1 MSQLAPDGRTP
12 LFALSAAVFVE
23 RDGEILLLKRA
34 GGEMTGAW
42 YIPGG
47 AVDAGETVEEAARR
61 ELFEE
66 SGLAPDGPLT
76 CVGVSHMQAYGLESL
91 QVLYACDCAPGDVV
105 LSDEHSAARWMDARD
120 LPRPLLQRRDPRALR
135 VHRPADLVDAGRHPG
150 GDRCVPGMAGPPGW
164 CPFRSGKALRRLTP
178 HT

>member
-66 SGLAPDGPLT
+66 SGLAPTGPLT
-76 CVGVSHMQAYGLESL
+76 CVGVSHMEAYGLESL

-105 LSDEHSAARWMDARD
+105 LSDEHSAARWMDAATYRERYFSD
-120 LPRPLLQRRDPRALR
+120 EILARFESTDRRIWSMLGGIRAAIDAYVAWRALR
-135 VHRPADLVDAGRHPG
+135 DGAPSAPAKLSAG
-150 GDRCVPGMAGPPGW
+150 
-164 CPFRSGKALRRLTP
+164 
-178 HT
+178 

>member
-1 MSQLAPDGRTP
+1 MSLTAPDGRTP
-12 LFALSAAVFVE
+12 LFALSASVFVE

-76 CVGVSHMQAYGLESL
+76 CVGVSHMHAYGLDSL

-105 LSDEHSAARWMDARD
+105 LSHEHSAARWMDAATYRD
-120 LPRPLLQRRDPRALR
+120 RYFSDEILARFESEDRRIWSMLSGIRSAIDAYLAWRSLREGALTARAKLS
-135 VHRPADLVDAGRHPG
+135 AD
-150 GDRCVPGMAGPPGW
+150 
-164 CPFRSGKALRRLTP
+164 
-178 HT
+178 

>member
-12 LFALSAAVFVE
+12 LFALSAAVFLE
-23 RDGEILLLKRA
+23 RHGEILLLKRA

-76 CVGVSHMQAYGLESL
+76 CVGVSHMRAYGLESL

-105 LSDEHSAARWMDARD
+105 LSDEHSAARWMDARTYRD
-120 LPRPLLQRRDPRALR
+120 RYFSDEILARFESTDRRIWSMLAGIRAAIDAYLAWRGLR
-135 VHRPADLVDAGRHPG
+135 DGALSAPAKLSAG
-150 GDRCVPGMAGPPGW
+150 
-164 CPFRSGKALRRLTP
+164 
-178 HT
+178 